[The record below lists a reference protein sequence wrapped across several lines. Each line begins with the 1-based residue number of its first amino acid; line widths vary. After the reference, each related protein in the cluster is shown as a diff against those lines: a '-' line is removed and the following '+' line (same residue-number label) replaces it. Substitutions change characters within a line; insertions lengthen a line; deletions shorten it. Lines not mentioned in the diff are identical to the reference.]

1 MNQLENLHMQRAGL
15 IAIICGV
22 LEAPCSEPEAMA
34 LKMATIDTVIKV
46 VNAHP
51 VGDAVEMRMM
61 NAGLKFAD
69 DGIAQEEAL
78 RELKAV
84 LGGE

>member
-1 MNQLENLHMQRAGL
+1 MNRLENLEMQRAGL
-15 IAIICGV
+15 IAIICGM

-34 LKMATIDTVIKV
+34 LKMTTLDTMLRV
-46 VNAHP
+46 VEAYP
-51 VGDAVEMRMM
+51 VKDNVEMRMM
-61 NAGLKFAD
+61 NAGLQFAN